1 MVAVTNHIDSVK
13 KTIKEIVNDYFKVSY
28 TVTTYQITKPV
39 ARQ

>member
-13 KTIKEIVNDYFKVSY
+13 KKTIKEIDYNKVSY
-28 TVTTYQITKPV
+28 TVTTYRITKPV